1 MLPGEQQ
8 VKQNA
13 EGVDV
18 GGGAD
23 WTAGDLLRGGVCER
37 QRSFAFARE
46 RHRRVV
52 FQQLGNSKV
61 EQLDLTIAGDEH
73 VGRLDVAVDNQV
85 GMRVRHRRQH
95 IDKQPEARVDV
106 QHALIAIHIDVLS
119 LDVFENQ
126 IWLTVGKYAGVDQ
139 VRDVRVRQPG
149 EEAAFSLESLL
160 AGATDERHA
169 QEFHRSAPDEA

>member
-8 VKQNA
+8 IKQNA
-13 EGVDV
+13 QGVDV

-46 RHRRVV
+46 RHRVV

-85 GMRVRHRRQH
+85 GMRVRHRRRH

-126 IWLTVGKYAGVDQ
+126 IRLAVGKYAGVDQ

-160 AGATDERHA
+160 AGATD
-169 QEFHRSAPDEA
+169 